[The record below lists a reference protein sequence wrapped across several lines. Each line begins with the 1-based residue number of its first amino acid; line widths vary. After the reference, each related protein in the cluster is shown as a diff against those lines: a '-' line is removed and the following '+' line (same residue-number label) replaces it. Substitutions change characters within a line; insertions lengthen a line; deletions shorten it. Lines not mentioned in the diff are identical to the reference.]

1 MVSPRRPFR
10 SRHRNGYGLRA
21 ASLSSHT
28 LTSNGMG
35 LQVSIR
41 RVGGVTIVDF
51 QGSATL
57 GGDSDAFSGCL
68 RKLIDD
74 GERNVLL
81 NLAGLTQLD
90 TSSLSNLARAYVS
103 LRREG
108 GSLKL
113 LSPRGS
119 VKLVLETLRLL
130 DVIPSYEN
138 EEQAVTSFSKAASA

>member
-1 MVSPRRPFR
+1 MVSPRRSFR
-10 SRHRNGYGLRA
+10 SRHRNGYGLRPP
-21 ASLSSHT
+21 SLSGHT

-41 RVGGVTIVDF
+41 RVGSVTIVNLE
-51 QGSATL
+51 GRATV
-57 GGDSDAFSGCL
+57 GRVGDSLRGCL

-74 GERNVLL
+74 GERNIML
-81 NLAGLTQLD
+81 NLAGVTQLD

-119 VKLVLETLRLL
+119 VKLTLETLHLL
-130 DVIPSYEN
+130 DVIPWYED
-138 EEQAVTSFSKAASA
+138 EEQAIASFSKAASA

>member
-1 MVSPRRPFR
+1 
-10 SRHRNGYGLRA
+10 
-21 ASLSSHT
+21 
-28 LTSNGMG
+28 MG

-41 RVGGVTIVDF
+41 RVGGVAIVDF
-51 QGSATL
+51 QGRATL
-57 GGDSDAFSGCL
+57 GLDSDSLSDCL
-68 RKLIDD
+68 RKLIDE

-90 TSSLSNLARAYVS
+90 SSGLSALARAYVS
-103 LRREG
+103 HKRKG

-130 DVIPSYEN
+130 DVIPSYED
-138 EEQAVTSFSKAASA
+138 EAQAVASFSRAASA

>member
-1 MVSPRRPFR
+1 
-10 SRHRNGYGLRA
+10 
-21 ASLSSHT
+21 
-28 LTSNGMG
+28 MG
-35 LQVSIR
+35 LQVSTR
-41 RVGGVTIVDF
+41 RVGSVAIVDF
-51 QGSATL
+51 QGRATF
-57 GGDSDAFSGCL
+57 GSDSDSLSDCL

-90 TSSLSNLARAYVS
+90 STGLSILSRAYVS

-113 LSPRGS
+113 LRPRGS
-119 VKLVLETLRLL
+119 VKLVLETLHLL

-138 EEQAVTSFSKAASA
+138 EEQAVASFSKAATA